1 MFDMR
6 FYVFTFSTPI
16 CAIHALVLVDTTPP
30 KKVLSD
36 DKQTLYQ
43 AGLAPQSIVYFS
55 WKDSKLNL
63 MAPFLNGEHM
73 MKMQDLP
80 LPGQAE
86 DVAKTE
92 AEAST
97 SAGGQTLGRA
107 GTMPMLTKEDR
118 RMSARMSTDKP
129 GNGSSSGGL
138 PKWMKLSKK

>member
-1 MFDMR
+1 MR
-6 FYVFTFSTPI
+6 PVSIIRNSLFFVTCPCSFVI
-16 CAIHALVLVDTTPP
+16 ADTTPP
-30 KKVLSD
+30 KKVLAD
-36 DKQTLYQ
+36 DKQSLYQ

-86 DVAKTE
+86 ETTKTE
-92 AEAST
+92 AEASMGG
-97 SAGGQTLGRA
+97 GGQTLGRA

-129 GNGSSSGGL
+129 GNSSSGGL